1 MYSSVRS
8 DSEVVKKYVMDLEQ
22 RFQDRFRQFL
32 PIEKYEDDQKTL
44 VPKTEF
50 LILKQ
55 EMSKF
60 AKTELVKTEND

>member
-22 RFQDRFRQFL
+22 RFQDRFRQLL
-32 PIEKYEDDQKTL
+32 PTEKYDDDQKNL

-55 EMSKF
+55 EMSKL
-60 AKTELVKTEND
+60 AKIELVKTEND